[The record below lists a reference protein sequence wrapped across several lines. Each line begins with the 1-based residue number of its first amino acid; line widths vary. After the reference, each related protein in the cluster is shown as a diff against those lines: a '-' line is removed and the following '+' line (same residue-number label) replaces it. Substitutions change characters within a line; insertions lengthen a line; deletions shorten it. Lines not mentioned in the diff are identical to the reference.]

1 MAQVRANNLIQEY
14 VTNSFMSANEKFN
27 SALVFETLPEQ
38 INLKNEEEKGGL
50 AKRIIRQNRIG
61 YGQDRLIVQL
71 PRACSAHPITID

>member
-38 INLKNEEEKGGL
+38 INLKNEEEKIQSL
-50 AKRIIRQNRIG
+50 ISAKQIQNPLEVESG
-61 YGQDRLIVQL
+61 EAKEQNKEEQQ
-71 PRACSAHPITID
+71 